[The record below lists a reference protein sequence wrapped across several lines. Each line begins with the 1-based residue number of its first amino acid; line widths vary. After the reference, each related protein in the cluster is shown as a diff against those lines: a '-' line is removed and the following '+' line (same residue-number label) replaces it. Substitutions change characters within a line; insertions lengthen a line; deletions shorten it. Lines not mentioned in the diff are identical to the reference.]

1 MSLICMKTKV
11 GYEIRNMPL
20 EARLQGMSLVYM
32 KKVNF
37 VLHFKTV
44 HMLLLDM
51 YLYDKQKNQFKIVEL
66 SNHKVAKYHRE

>member
-1 MSLICMKTKV
+1 MKTKV